1 MFAKPYIIRVY
12 SEGNDQV
19 IMSFNVNAI
28 LIEVKDHHTLN
39 IDSILLR
46 FGDKH
51 YVTAERVY
59 WKRPKAL

>member
-59 WKRPKAL
+59 

>member
-12 SEGNDQV
+12 GEGSDQV
-19 IMSFNVNAI
+19 IISFKVNAI
-28 LIEVKDHHTLN
+28 LIQVKDHHTID

-46 FGDKH
+46 FGDKQ

-59 WKRPKAL
+59 